1 MHYAVKPNIGG
12 VDIGRGEL
20 SARPLGAASPAV
32 LQLRSIG
39 VVISSHGLM
48 HQAPQKPRGTRPAC
62 HLPPTLA
69 QVPPNDNRIE
79 LNDSHNWNEEERR
92 CSHVVIDPT
101 QKNEALPPLSL

>member
-32 LQLRSIG
+32 LQLRSST
-39 VVISSHGLM
+39 VLSCSLVLM

-69 QVPPNDNRIE
+69 QVPPNDKLIICTN
-79 LNDSHNWNEEERR
+79 SPHNARK
-92 CSHVVIDPT
+92 SVDAFSDVIDPT

>member
-32 LQLRSIG
+32 LQLRS
-39 VVISSHGLM
+39 VVYSKFTQALM

-69 QVPPNDNRIE
+69 QVPPNDNENVAKIQKPKAQ
-79 LNDSHNWNEEERR
+79 EERR
-92 CSHVVIDPT
+92 CSYVVIDPT